1 MPVKSMVEILQNFVA
16 VSEYMNLNGK
26 RLVDF
31 GHPRNFSV
39 FFQSDCKNW
48 ERISPPLEK
57 RDWFIRAW
65 SSFKGP
71 IFWEGY
77 KKIEKISRL
86 VWRIPSNFLKK
97 WEFFFK
103 FLRPSQNICT
113 LPWNKCSLE
122 ISFSLLSLLKASNKE
137 DFRLPHKVQTFWE
150 EHKIWKNLPHG
161 LDVY

>member
-1 MPVKSMVEILQNFVA
+1 MPVKSMVEFLQNFVA

-39 FFQSDCKNW
+39 FFQFECKNW
-48 ERISPPLEK
+48 KRISPPLEK

-86 VWRIPSNFLKK
+86 VWRIPSNFLRK
-97 WEFFFK
+97 WEVFFK
-103 FLRPSQNICT
+103 FVRPSQNICT
-113 LPWNKCSLE
+113 LPWNKCRLE
-122 ISFSLLSLLKASNKE
+122 ISVSLLSLLKASNKE